1 MILAREIAEGLIAI
15 DYVVDTTSNG
25 PWVVRYGA
33 FELGS
38 RFATK
43 ADAESAC
50 SQHRNR
56 LTSLIAAKLEPV
68 KRMVLDLV
76 RVGNDMAAIPTPH
89 PEIEISEARAMIMT
103 PQAQWAELCKHDST
117 LALLSDE
124 ETKP

>member
-68 KRMVLDLV
+68 RDALDQWDKLTEQEDWFLDIDAL
-76 RVGNDMAAIPTPH
+76 GHAMEDTTAAL
-89 PEIEISEARAMIMT
+89 AM
-103 PQAQWAELCKHDST
+103 
-117 LALLSDE
+117 LSDDE